1 MKTSR
6 TSAPS
11 GPQYAECSTPPGR
24 TYASSGPS
32 SYGAVDD
39 ERLHPL
45 EHDPELLVRMA
56 VERHGRARLEADE
69 VQHRGV
75 AEQRL
80 PAHAGGEL
88 ECAMAS
94 SRTNWAI
101 CGAPSLDYR
110 CVAVMIVEQR
120 DYHVYTGKL
129 PELVRLYET
138 EGIPIQQEILG
149 GLVGAFTTDVGALS
163 TYTTLWRYDSFA
175 EREERR
181 ARLQADE
188 RWKDV
193 PRQGPAAHPHA
204 AEPDPRPDV
213 VLAAAVMGALD
224 GKVAIVTGGA
234 QGIGAAIAAG
244 LAAEG
249 ATRRRRRPRTRRE
262 RRRSEAP
269 TSTSDE
275 EDVARMVEET
285 LARHGRIDILVNNAG
300 LYASLEMRAFTEIP
314 LEEWNRVMEVNVAS
328 MFLTCRAVVPV
339 MREQGGGKIV
349 NISSGT
355 PFRGVPFLLHYVTS
369 KGAIVALT
377 RALAKELGKD
387 SIHVNCVAPG
397 FTMSDGVK
405 SHPEVIEKLRDVSVA
420 SRTIQRDQVP
430 EDVVGAVV
438 FLCTP
443 AADFI
448 TGQTMVIDGG
458 QYFH

>member
-1 MKTSR
+1 
-6 TSAPS
+6 
-11 GPQYAECSTPPGR
+11 
-24 TYASSGPS
+24 
-32 SYGAVDD
+32 
-39 ERLHPL
+39 
-45 EHDPELLVRMA
+45 MA
-56 VERHGRARLEADE
+56 
-69 VQHRGV
+69 
-75 AEQRL
+75 
-80 PAHAGGEL
+80 
-88 ECAMAS
+88 
-94 SRTNWAI
+94 
-101 CGAPSLDYR
+101 
-110 CVAVMIVEQR
+110 
-120 DYHVYTGKL
+120 
-129 PELVRLYET
+129 
-138 EGIPIQQEILG
+138 
-149 GLVGAFTTDVGALS
+149 
-163 TYTTLWRYDSFA
+163 
-175 EREERR
+175 
-181 ARLQADE
+181 
-188 RWKDV
+188 
-193 PRQGPAAHPHA
+193 
-204 AEPDPRPDV
+204 
-213 VLAAAVMGALD
+213 ALD

-234 QGIGAAIAAG
+234 QGIGAAIVSGFEAAG
-244 LAAEG
+244 
-249 ATRRRRRPRTRRE
+249 ATVVVADLNPPVGGIRADVA
-262 RRRSEAP
+262 S
-269 TSTSDE
+269 E

-285 LARHGRIDILVNNAG
+285 LSKHGRIDILVNNAG

-339 MREQGGGKIV
+339 MRGQGGGKIV

-387 SIHVNCVAPG
+387 SIYVNCVAPG